1 MAKKEAPEEKKKV
14 VNKAAKPAEKPAVKK
29 KAAAAAKKT
38 AAPAVK
44 KAATA
49 VKKAAAPEKVPDKSS
64 ENNHVFSLS
73 APNAH
78 WASVVG
84 SFNNWRIEDGAMKR
98 DKGGPWTKSVKLKP
112 GKYEYKFV
120 VDGEWWADPD
130 NPHFV
135 YNQHGTTNSVLKI

>member
-1 MAKKEAPEEKKKV
+1 MAKKEAPGEKAKAVK
-14 VNKAAKPAEKPAVKK
+14 KAASTVGKPAVKK
-29 KAAAAAKKT
+29 KAAPAKAAPAAKK
-38 AAPAVK
+38 ASAPAAK
-44 KAATA
+44 KP
-49 VKKAAAPEKVPDKSS
+49 AAPEKVPAKSP
-64 ENNHVFSLS
+64 ENTHVFSLN

-84 SFNNWRIEDGAMKR
+84 SFNNWHIDDGAMKR
-98 DKGGPWTKSVKLKP
+98 DKGGLWTKPVKLKP

-135 YNQHGTTNSVLKI
+135 YNSHGTTNSVLKM